1 MPSQSSICPIE
12 RFPNLCTIVE
22 LSQIRNTHIINKERV
37 QKIIPSREIVFDQMK
52 RFESFFA
59 LLLNEI
65 PFQKAKCKGM
75 SYKKSPL
82 SY

>member
-1 MPSQSSICPIE
+1 M
-12 RFPNLCTIVE
+12 E
-22 LSQIRNTHIINKERV
+22 LSQIRNTHIINKEIV

-59 LLLNEI
+59 LLLNET
-65 PFQKAKCKGM
+65 PFQKAECKGM
-75 SYKKSPL
+75 SYKKSPF